1 MPQPVIIA
9 CTGHTEEEFIQKA
22 WRHNMDEVVGKPT
35 NFDTLKEIMEEII
48 DTNIWALSWYHLFN
62 KHSFSSSAVFIIK
75 LFFKFNGGIISV
87 ASSKNI
93 IIFQL

>member
-1 MPQPVIIA
+1 MDCSMPIMDGYESTDCIRQYLRENHVPQPVIIA

-48 DTNIWALSWYHLFN
+48 D
-62 KHSFSSSAVFIIK
+62 SSI
-75 LFFKFNGGIISV
+75 
-87 ASSKNI
+87 
-93 IIFQL
+93 